1 MIFVLR
7 KFLTTLI
14 FTTTATTTAAP
25 AESTLSILDQYRQIC
40 IDDYNS
46 ELTVSEH
53 TVYNLLV
60 GREAIETVIVVD
72 TSGLMCGQK
81 PLGFCGS
88 GGCEVNLVVDG
99 KIHIERGW
107 SPVNIQYNGHHL
119 ILVPLSGGMC
129 GDVPNISP
137 CFKVLAWDEIERKL
151 LAPN

>member
-1 MIFVLR
+1 MNRIQQSLILIIN
-7 KFLTTLI
+7 LTV
-14 FTTTATTTAAP
+14 AATAA
-25 AESTLSILDQYRQIC
+25 ADTEQITNSILDQYSQIC
-40 IDDYNS
+40 RDDYDS
-46 ELTVSEH
+46 ELKVSEDAF
-53 TVYNLLV
+53 YNLLA
-60 GREAIETVIVVD
+60 GREFIETAVVVD
-72 TSGLMCGQK
+72 TSRLVCGQR

-88 GGCEVNLVVDG
+88 GGCEVNILVDG

-119 ILVPLSGGMC
+119 ILVPLSGSMC